1 ITLFLVVPMSCK
13 DDDDDIDIVEPALPS
28 IRVSVSGLA
37 VVDGTIPVTGSGGS
51 NEITVV
57 YTGTTASTLKQ
68 FVQAVDGTE
77 ELVAEATGLDEY
89 SGELVL
95 TFPYA
100 NKTIAIALQVT
111 DENDL
116 FTSETLSIEVSKG
129 GDFLVE
135 GDIQIT
141 GNVRQGEEI
150 VITGVGF
157 GSGPNVILYDDFEGA
172 HNDPIP
178 DRKSTR
184 LNSSHVK

>member
-1 ITLFLVVPMSCK
+1 KHYTLSLS
-13 DDDDDIDIVEPALPS
+13 DALP
-28 IRVSVSGLA
+28 I
-37 VVDGTIPVTGSGGS
+37 
-51 NEITVV
+51 
-57 YTGTTASTLKQ
+57 
-68 FVQAVDGTE
+68 F
-77 ELVAEATGLDEY
+77 
-89 SGELVL
+89 
-95 TFPYA
+95 
-100 NKTIAIALQVT
+100 QVT